1 MKKKIGIVA
10 EKLSHS
16 LSPIIHN
23 YWVKINKIDAE
34 YVCFEIKPNEI
45 NQFYK
50 DFKRDNNFLGFNVT
64 VPYKENFFR
73 VCENLNDSAKNI
85 GSINLV
91 YKKNKKVYGDNTDY
105 IGFAKTYQKLVKR
118 KIDKILLIGAG
129 GAARSILQFLN
140 DEEINQIDIFT
151 RSLNKKKTLSK
162 SMTFDNFIIDSK
174 ELRNKRYDLI
184 INASDAGM
192 LGRKNLANNVYKLV
206 SNTAYIID
214 IVYNPMR
221 TKLIDIAKASNVPND
236 GGLGML
242 LEQAKP
248 SFEAWFNTK
257 ISISQ
262 YLRSKLTSQLRY
274 E

>member
-23 YWVKINKIDAE
+23 YWMKINKIDAE
-34 YVCFEIKPNEI
+34 YICYEIKPNEI

-50 DFKRDNNFLGFNVT
+50 DFKKDNNFLGFNVT

-73 VCENLNDSAKNI
+73 ICENINDRAENI

-91 YKKNKKVYGDNTDY
+91 YKNNKKIYGDNTDY
-105 IGFAKTYQKLVKR
+105 IGFAKTYKNLVKR
-118 KIDKILLIGAG
+118 KINKILLIGAG

-140 DEEINQIDIFT
+140 DEDINQIDIFT
-151 RSLNKKKTLSK
+151 RSLNKKKTLSRSIK
-162 SMTFDNFIIDSK
+162 FNNFIIDSK
-174 ELRNKRYDLI
+174 ELRGKSYDLI

-192 LGRKNLANNVYKLV
+192 IGRKNLASNVYKLA
-206 SNTAYIID
+206 SNTSYVID

-221 TKLIDIAKASNVPND
+221 TKLIDIAKANNVSHD
-236 GGLGML
+236 SGLGML

-248 SFEAWFNTK
+248 SFEAWFKTE

-262 YLRSKLTSQLRY
+262 YLRNKLKSKLNHD
-274 E
+274 

>member
-1 MKKKIGIVA
+1 MLI
-10 EKLSHS
+10 
-16 LSPIIHN
+16 
-23 YWVKINKIDAE
+23 
-34 YVCFEIKPNEI
+34 
-45 NQFYK
+45 
-50 DFKRDNNFLGFNVT
+50 
-64 VPYKENFFR
+64 FF
-73 VCENLNDSAKNI
+73 
-85 GSINLV
+85 
-91 YKKNKKVYGDNTDY
+91 KKNKKIYGDNTDY

-162 SMTFDNFIIDSK
+162 SMRFDNFIIDSK

>member
-151 RSLNKKKTLSK
+151 RSLNKKK
-162 SMTFDNFIIDSK
+162 NIIK
-174 ELRNKRYDLI
+174 
-184 INASDAGM
+184 INE
-192 LGRKNLANNVYKLV
+192 
-206 SNTAYIID
+206 I
-214 IVYNPMR
+214 
-221 TKLIDIAKASNVPND
+221 
-236 GGLGML
+236 
-242 LEQAKP
+242 
-248 SFEAWFNTK
+248 
-257 ISISQ
+257 
-262 YLRSKLTSQLRY
+262 
-274 E
+274 

>member
-1 MKKKIGIVA
+1 MRKKIGIVA

-23 YWVKINKIDAE
+23 YWMKINKIDAE
-34 YVCFEIKPNEI
+34 YVCHEIKPNEI

-50 DFKRDNNFLGFNVT
+50 DFKKDNNFLGFNVT

-73 VCENLNDSAKNI
+73 ICDNINDRAENI

-91 YKKNKKVYGDNTDY
+91 YKKNKKIYGDNTDY
-105 IGFAKTYQKLVKR
+105 IGFAKTYKKLVKE
-118 KIDKILLIGAG
+118 KINKILLIGAG

-140 DEEINQIDIFT
+140 DENINQIDIFT

-162 SMTFDNFIIDSK
+162 SMFNNFIIDSK
-174 ELRNKRYDLI
+174 ELRSKSYDLI

-192 LGRKNLANNVYKLV
+192 LGRKNLASNVYKLV
-206 SNTAYIID
+206 SNTSYVID

-221 TKLIDIAKASNVPND
+221 TKLIDIAKANNVSHD

-248 SFEAWFNTK
+248 SFEAWFKTE
-257 ISISQ
+257 ILISQ
-262 YLRSKLTSQLRY
+262 YLRNKLKSALNHD
-274 E
+274 

>member
-64 VPYKENFFR
+64 VPYKENFFS

-105 IGFAKTYQKLVKR
+105 IWFTKTYQKLVKR

-162 SMTFDNFIIDSK
+162 SMRFDNFIIDSK
-174 ELRNKRYDLI
+174 GLRNKRYDLI